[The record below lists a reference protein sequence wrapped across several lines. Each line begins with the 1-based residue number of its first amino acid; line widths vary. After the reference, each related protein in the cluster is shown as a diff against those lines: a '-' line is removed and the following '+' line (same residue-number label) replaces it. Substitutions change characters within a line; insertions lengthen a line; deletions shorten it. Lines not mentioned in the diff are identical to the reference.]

1 MGLKNKIG
9 NDIGSLVKEFTE
21 KHCKTCKSYV
31 FCAGEMVL
39 SCKEFN
45 NFLEEKK

>member
-1 MGLKNKIG
+1 MGYKNKIG
-9 NDIGSLVKEFTE
+9 GNISSLVKEFTE

-31 FCAGEMVL
+31 LCAGEMVL

-45 NFLEEKK
+45 KFLSEKK